1 MGLDKSPYVARG
13 ALFTFLMTDMLN
25 LIDVV
30 SVALELNNQA
40 AKERTIESLEE
51 FRRGF

>member
-13 ALFTFLMTDMLN
+13 CSVHFLMTDMLN

-40 AKERTIESLEE
+40 ANERTIESLEE
-51 FRRGF
+51 FWRDF